1 MKPAF
6 QWILDRAQE
15 KTTWIGLIGALTTF
29 GWYIDPAL
37 ATQIAQTGA
46 AIASL
51 ILVITK
57 EKSS

>member
-1 MKPAF
+1 MKPEF

-15 KTTWIGLIGALTTF
+15 KTTWIGIIGALTTF
-29 GWYIDPAL
+29 GWYIDPAIV
-37 ATQIAQTGA
+37 TQIAQIGA

-51 ILVITK
+51 ILVVTK

>member
-1 MKPAF
+1 MKPALK
-6 QWILDRAQE
+6 WILDRAQE

-29 GWYIDPAL
+29 GWYVDPAI
-37 ATQIAQTGA
+37 ATQIAQIGA

-51 ILVITK
+51 ILVVTK

>member
-1 MKPAF
+1 MKPVF

-15 KTTWIGLIGALTTF
+15 KTTWIGIIGALTTF
-29 GWYIDPAL
+29 GWYIDPAIV
-37 ATQIAQTGA
+37 TQIAQIGA

-51 ILVITK
+51 ILVVTK

>member
-1 MKPAF
+1 MKPAL

-29 GWYIDPAL
+29 GWYVDPEI
-37 ATQIAQTGA
+37 ATQVAQIGA